1 MESTVTRPRPEG
13 VKHSLH
19 ILLKSLI
26 DYAGLFP
33 PAGLDMAQAVANY
46 ARYRTTPH
54 SWALGRF
61 IVPAA
66 RLQEFEQC
74 FTAERSPWHLSAL
87 IGSNVADELAQV
99 AEFNSRHVHAAIIDT
114 LEVKAK
120 GAAEIAEIRRQTPEG
135 LILYFELPAANDPQ
149 PLVEAVRTAHS
160 RAKIRTGGLT
170 QEMFPAATQVVRF
183 LEACVLANIA
193 FKATAGLHHPL
204 RCTRALTYEKDSPV
218 GTMHGFLNVF
228 LASAFLLD
236 GLPAAELEALLID
249 DDAANFTF
257 GDSSVTWRRHR
268 VTQARLLE
276 SRALAASFGSCS
288 FEEPIEDLRAM
299 NLL

>member
-1 MESTVTRPRPEG
+1 MESTVARPEG

-33 PAGLDMAQAVANY
+33 PSGLDMAKAVANY
-46 ARYRTTPH
+46 AGYRQSPH
-54 SWALGRF
+54 CWALGRF

-66 RLQEFEQC
+66 RLQEFEQH
-74 FTAERSPWHLSAL
+74 FVPDRNPWHLSAL
-87 IGSNVADELAQV
+87 IGTNAGDDLAHV
-99 AEFNSRHVHAAIIDT
+99 AEFNARHPRAAIVDT
-114 LEVKAK
+114 LEVKATTPT
-120 GAAEIAEIRRQTPEG
+120 EIVKLRRQTPEG
-135 LILYFELPAANDPQ
+135 LILYFEISVDDDPR
-149 PLVEAVRTAHS
+149 PLAEAIHAAHS

-170 QEMFPAATQVVRF
+170 QEMFPAAVQIVRF
-183 LEACVLANIA
+183 LDACISANIA
-193 FKATAGLHHPL
+193 FKATAGLHHPM
-204 RCTRALTYEKDSPV
+204 RCTKALTYEKDSPV

-236 GLPAAELEALLID
+236 GLPAAELEALLVD
-249 DDAANFTF
+249 DDPSNFQF
-257 GDSSVTWRRHR
+257 GDSSITWRSHR

-288 FEEPIEDLRAM
+288 FEEPIEDLRTL